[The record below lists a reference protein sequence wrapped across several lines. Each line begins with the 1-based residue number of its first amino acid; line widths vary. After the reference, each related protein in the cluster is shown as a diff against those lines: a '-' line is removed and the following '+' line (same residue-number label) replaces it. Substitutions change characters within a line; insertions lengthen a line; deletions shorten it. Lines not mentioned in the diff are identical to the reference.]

1 MTKNPHVTIHR
12 KDYTAPAYW
21 VKTVEMGFDL
31 DPAATLVATRIT
43 LQRNSASPNKDVE
56 LLGDGAKLVALR
68 MNGKTLRKGAK
79 GYSIAEGK
87 LRIANAPDEITLEIE
102 TLVEPEKNTSMMGLY
117 ISNGN
122 FFTQCEAEGFRK
134 ITWFPD
140 RPDVMAKYTVMLRGD
155 KKRYPVLLSNGNLIE
170 QGDLPKGRH
179 YAKWED
185 PFKKPSYLFALV
197 AGKLV
202 CQEETFKLNSG
213 RRVLLQVWVEPGNLD
228 KTQHAMESLKHSIR
242 WDQERYGLELDLDRF
257 MIVAVGDFNMG
268 AMENKGLNIFNT
280 KYVLANSSIATDTD
294 YANIEAVVGHEYFHN
309 WTGNRVTCRDW
320 FQLSLKEGLTV
331 FRDQEFSAD
340 MVGTASGRAV
350 NRIENVR
357 MLRQV
362 QFSEDAGPMAHAVRP
377 DSFVEISNFY
387 TVTIYEKGAEVVR
400 MYQTLL
406 GRDGFRKGMDLYFAR
421 HDGQAVSCDDFRA
434 AMAHS
439 SGRDLSQ
446 FERWYSQSGTPQLKV
461 QSHYDAAKQ
470 TYELTLSQRCKPGA
484 GQKNTLPFHIPVA
497 VGLLDARG
505 RDMALYLD
513 GHLAK
518 NLTRAASATP
528 APTTCVLELTQA
540 KQTFIFN
547 RVITKPTPSLLRNF
561 SAPVVMEY
569 NYTDQELAQLMAHD
583 SDAFNRWEAGQR
595 LAMQRLLNLIKQVQ
609 AGEKLTLD
617 DLFINALRTTLN
629 DQTLDPSFREVVL
642 TLPSELMLA
651 EQCEVIDPQAIH
663 TARQY
668 MRKTLSER
676 LKADFIAVY
685 TANLTPGKYSPDA
698 RSAGKRGLKNLC
710 LFYLLGWEDES
721 TLQLAH
727 AQIDAADNM
736 TDRLAALMALVNTGS
751 KTAQQPLN
759 RFYRD
764 FKNEA
769 LVVDKW
775 FSLQAVAMHTD
786 VKAVRKLM
794 THPAFT
800 LKNPNRAR
808 SLISSF
814 CNGNP
819 SQFHAADGSGYAFWT
834 EQVIAL
840 NKLNPQVAARLV
852 RTLDH
857 WKKYQPALK
866 QQMQAALQ
874 KVAAAKGLSKDVQE
888 VVGRTLGDG
897 TLG

>member
-1 MTKNPHVTIHR
+1 MTKKTHITIHR

-21 VKTVEMGFDL
+21 VNTVDMSFDL
-31 DPAATLVATRIT
+31 DPAATHVTTRIT

-56 LLGDGAKLVALR
+56 LLGDGVKLVALR

-79 GYSIAEGK
+79 GYSITDGK

-102 TLVEPEKNTSMMGLY
+102 TLVRPEKNTSMMGLY

-140 RPDVMAKYTVMLRGD
+140 RTDVMAKYTVMLRGD
-155 KKRYPVLLSNGNLIE
+155 KKKYPVLLSNGNLIE

-202 CQEETFKLNSG
+202 CQEEKFKLNSG

-242 WDQERYGLELDLDRF
+242 WDQERFGLELDLDRF

-280 KYVLANSSIATDTD
+280 KYVLANPSIATDSD

-340 MVGTASGRAV
+340 MIGTDSGRAV

-439 SGRDLSQ
+439 SGRNLSQ

-461 QSHYDAAKQ
+461 ESNYDAAKQ
-470 TYELTLSQRCKPGA
+470 TYELTLSQRRKPCA

-497 VGLLDARG
+497 VGLLDAKG
-505 RDMALYLD
+505 RDMPLS
-513 GHLAK
+513 LAG
-518 NLTRAASATP
+518 AASSTT
-528 APTTCVLELTQA
+528 APTTCVLELTKA

-595 LAMQRLLNLIKQVQ
+595 LAMQRLLNLIKQVR

-629 DQTLDPSFREVVL
+629 DQSLDPSFREVVL

-668 MRKTLSER
+668 MSKTLSDR
-676 LKADFIAVY
+676 LKADLIAVY
-685 TANLTPGKYSPDA
+685 EANLTPGKYSADA

-710 LFYLLGWEDES
+710 LSYLLGWEDES

-727 AQIDAADNM
+727 AQIASADNM
-736 TDRLAALMALVNTGS
+736 TDRLAPLMALVNTGS
-751 KTAQQPLN
+751 KTAQRPLN

-764 FKNEA
+764 FKKEA

-786 VKAVRKLM
+786 VKALRKLM

-840 NKLNPQVAARLV
+840 NKLNAQVAARLV

-857 WKKYQPALK
+857 WEKYQPALK
-866 QQMQAALQ
+866 QQMHAALQ
-874 KVAAAKGLSKDVQE
+874 KVAATKGLSKDVQE
-888 VVGRTLGDG
+888 VVFKTLG
-897 TLG
+897 

>member
-1 MTKNPHVTIHR
+1 MTQNPTQKPPVTIHR

-21 VKTVEMGFDL
+21 VNTVEMGFDL
-31 DPAATLVATRIT
+31 DPAATRVSTCIT
-43 LQRNSASPNKDVE
+43 LQRNSASPNKEVE
-56 LLGDGAKLVALR
+56 LLGDGVKLVALR
-68 MNGKTLRKGAK
+68 MNGKTLRKGVK
-79 GYSIAEGK
+79 GYSIADGK

-102 TLVEPEKNTSMMGLY
+102 TLVEPEKNTLMMGLY

-155 KKRYPVLLSNGNLIE
+155 KKKYPVLLSNGNLIE
-170 QGDLPKGRH
+170 QGDLPNGRH

-202 CQEETFKLNSG
+202 CQEEKFKLNSG
-213 RRVLLQVWVEPGNLD
+213 RKVLLQVWVEPGNLD
-228 KTQHAMESLKHSIR
+228 KTQHAMDSLKHSIR

-280 KYVLANSSIATDTD
+280 KYVLANPSIATDTD

-340 MVGTASGRAV
+340 MIGTDSGRAV
-350 NRIENVR
+350 SRIENVR

-400 MYQTLL
+400 MVQTLL
-406 GRDGFRKGMDLYFAR
+406 GREGFRKGMDLYFER

-439 SGRDLSQ
+439 SGRDLAQ
-446 FERWYSQSGTPQLKV
+446 FERWYSQPGTPQLKV

-470 TYELTLSQRCKPGA
+470 TYKLTLSQRCKPVA
-484 GQKNTLPFHIPVA
+484 GQKKPLPFHIPVV

-505 RDMALYLD
+505 RDMALTLE
-513 GHLAK
+513 G
-518 NLTRAASATP
+518 AASSKPATS
-528 APTTCVLELTQA
+528 CVLELTQA

-547 RVITKPTPSLLRNF
+547 RVTTKPTPSLLRNF

-569 NYTDQELAQLMAHD
+569 DYSDQELAQLMAHD

-595 LAMQRLLNLIKQVQ
+595 LAMQRLLSLIKQVQ
-609 AGEKLTLD
+609 AGDALTLD
-617 DLFINALRTTLN
+617 ELFINALRTTLI
-629 DQTLDPSFREVVL
+629 DTALDPSFREVVL

-663 TARQY
+663 TARQF
-668 MRKTLSER
+668 MRKTISAR

-685 TANLTPGKYSPDA
+685 AANLTPGKYSPDA

-710 LFYLLGWEDES
+710 LSYLLGWQDES

-751 KTAQQPLN
+751 KTAQQPLKN
-759 RFYRD
+759 FYRD

-786 VKAVRKLM
+786 VTAVRKLM

-874 KVAAAKGLSKDVQE
+874 KVAATKGLSKDVQE
-888 VVGRTLGDG
+888 VVFKTLG
-897 TLG
+897 

>member
-1 MTKNPHVTIHR
+1 MTQKSTQNPPVAIHR

-21 VKTVEMGFDL
+21 VNIVEIGFDL
-31 DPAATLVATRIT
+31 DPAATRVSTRIT

-68 MNGKTLRKGAK
+68 MNGKTLRKGIK
-79 GYSIAEGK
+79 GYSIANGK

-117 ISNGN
+117 VSNGN

-155 KKRYPVLLSNGNLIE
+155 KKKYPVLLSNGNLIE

-202 CQEETFKLNSG
+202 CQEEKFKLNSG
-213 RRVLLQVWVEPGNLD
+213 RKVLLQVWVEPGNLD

-242 WDQERYGLELDLDRF
+242 WDEERFGLELDLDRF

-280 KYVLANSSIATDTD
+280 KYVLANPSIATDTD

-340 MVGTASGRAV
+340 MIGTDSGRAV
-350 NRIENVR
+350 SRIENVR

-439 SGRDLSQ
+439 SGRDLAQ
-446 FERWYSQSGTPQLKV
+446 FERWYSQPGTPQLKV

-470 TYELTLSQRCKPGA
+470 TYELTLSQRCKPAA
-484 GQKNTLPFHIPVA
+484 GQKKPLPFHIPVA
-497 VGLLDARG
+497 VGLLDDRG
-505 RDMALYLD
+505 RDMALTLE
-513 GHLAK
+513 G
-518 NLTRAASATP
+518 AASAKP
-528 APTTCVLELTQA
+528 ATTCVLELTQA
-540 KQTFIFN
+540 KQSFIFN
-547 RVITKPTPSLLRNF
+547 RVTTKPTPSLLRNF

-609 AGEKLTLD
+609 AGEALTLD
-617 DLFINALRTTLN
+617 ELFINALRTTLI
-629 DQTLDPSFREVVL
+629 DTALDPSFREVVL

-663 TARQY
+663 TARQT
-668 MRKTLSER
+668 MRKTISEK

-685 TANLTPGKYSPDA
+685 AANLTPGKYSPGA

-710 LFYLLGWEDES
+710 LSYLLGWEDES

-751 KTAQQPLN
+751 KTAQQPLKN
-759 RFYRD
+759 FYRD

-775 FSLQAVAMHTD
+775 FSLQAVAMYTD
-786 VKAVRKLM
+786 VTAVRKLM

-874 KVAAAKGLSKDVQE
+874 KVAATKGLSKDVQE
-888 VVGRTLGDG
+888 VVFKTLG
-897 TLG
+897 

>member
-1 MTKNPHVTIHR
+1 
-12 KDYTAPAYW
+12 
-21 VKTVEMGFDL
+21 
-31 DPAATLVATRIT
+31 
-43 LQRNSASPNKDVE
+43 
-56 LLGDGAKLVALR
+56 
-68 MNGKTLRKGAK
+68 
-79 GYSIAEGK
+79 
-87 LRIANAPDEITLEIE
+87 
-102 TLVEPEKNTSMMGLY
+102 
-117 ISNGN
+117 
-122 FFTQCEAEGFRK
+122 
-134 ITWFPD
+134 
-140 RPDVMAKYTVMLRGD
+140 
-155 KKRYPVLLSNGNLIE
+155 
-170 QGDLPKGRH
+170 
-179 YAKWED
+179 
-185 PFKKPSYLFALV
+185 
-197 AGKLV
+197 
-202 CQEETFKLNSG
+202 
-213 RRVLLQVWVEPGNLD
+213 
-228 KTQHAMESLKHSIR
+228 
-242 WDQERYGLELDLDRF
+242 
-257 MIVAVGDFNMG
+257 
-268 AMENKGLNIFNT
+268 
-280 KYVLANSSIATDTD
+280 
-294 YANIEAVVGHEYFHN
+294 
-309 WTGNRVTCRDW
+309 
-320 FQLSLKEGLTV
+320 
-331 FRDQEFSAD
+331 
-340 MVGTASGRAV
+340 MV
-350 NRIENVR
+350 
-357 MLRQV
+357 
-362 QFSEDAGPMAHAVRP
+362 
-377 DSFVEISNFY
+377 
-387 TVTIYEKGAEVVR
+387 
-400 MYQTLL
+400 QTLL

-439 SGRDLSQ
+439 SGRDLAQ
-446 FERWYSQSGTPQLKV
+446 FERWYSQPGTPQLKV

-484 GQKNTLPFHIPVA
+484 GQKNPLPFHIPVA

-505 RDMALYLD
+505 RDMALYLANSHT
-513 GHLAK
+513 G
-518 NLTRAASATP
+518 AASSKP
-528 APTTCVLELTQA
+528 ATTCVLELTQA
-540 KQTFIFN
+540 KQTFTFN
-547 RVITKPTPSLLRNF
+547 RVTTKPTPSLLRNF

-629 DQTLDPSFREVVL
+629 DPALDPSFIEVVL

-668 MRKTLSER
+668 MRQTLSDR

-685 TANLTPGKYSPDA
+685 AANLTPGKYSPDA

-710 LFYLLGWEDES
+710 LSYLLGWQDES

-727 AQIDAADNM
+727 AQIDADDNI
-736 TDRLAALMALVNTGS
+736 TDRLSALMALVNTGS
-751 KTAQQPLN
+751 KTAQQPLHN
-759 RFYRD
+759 FYSD

-786 VKAVRKLM
+786 VTAVRKLM

-819 SQFHAADGSGYAFWT
+819 SPFHAADGSGYAFWT

-866 QQMQAALQ
+866 KQMQAALQ
-874 KVAAAKGLSKDVQE
+874 KVAATKGLSKDVQE
-888 VVGRTLGDG
+888 VVFKTLG
-897 TLG
+897 

>member
-1 MTKNPHVTIHR
+1 MTQKSTKKPHVTIHR

-21 VKTVEMGFDL
+21 VNTVEMGFDL
-31 DPAATLVATRIT
+31 DPAATRVATRIT
-43 LQRNSASPNKDVE
+43 LQRNSASPNNDVE
-56 LLGDGAKLVALR
+56 LLGDGARLVALH
-68 MNGKTLRKGAK
+68 MNGKTLRKGAPNNRG
-79 GYSIAEGK
+79 GYSIADGK

-102 TLVEPEKNTSMMGLY
+102 TLVQPEKNTSMMGLY
-117 ISNGN
+117 VSNGN

-140 RPDVMAKYTVMLRGD
+140 RPDVMAKYTVMLRAD
-155 KKRYPVLLSNGNLIE
+155 KNKYPVLLSNGNLIE
-170 QGDLPKGRH
+170 QGDLPHGRH

-202 CQEETFKLNSG
+202 CQEETFRLNSG

-228 KTQHAMESLKHSIR
+228 KTQHAMASLKHSIR

-280 KYVLANSSIATDTD
+280 KYVLTNPRIATDTD

-340 MVGTASGRAV
+340 MVGTDSGRAV
-350 NRIENVR
+350 KRIEDVR
-357 MLRQV
+357 TLRQV

-421 HDGQAVSCDDFRA
+421 HDGQAVTCDDFRA

-439 SGRDLSQ
+439 SGRNLAQ
-446 FERWYSQSGTPQLKV
+446 FERWYSQPGTPQLKV

-484 GQKNTLPFHIPVA
+484 GKKNTLPFHIPVA
-497 VGLLDARG
+497 VGLLDAKG

-513 GHLAK
+513 G
-518 NLTRAASATP
+518 TAAATP
-528 APTTCVLELTQA
+528 APTTCVLELTRA

-547 RVITKPTPSLLRNF
+547 RVTTKPTPSLLRNF

-569 NYTDQELAQLMAHD
+569 DYTDRELALLMAHD

-595 LAMQRLLNLIKQVQ
+595 LAMQRLLKLIRQVQ
-609 AGEKLTLD
+609 AGEKLALD

-651 EQCEVIDPQAIH
+651 EQCAVIDPQAIH
-663 TARQY
+663 TARQF

-676 LKADFIAVY
+676 LKADFIAAY
-685 TANLTPGKYSPDA
+685 AANLTPGKYSPDA

-710 LFYLLGWEDES
+710 LSYLLGWEDES

-727 AQIDAADNM
+727 AQIAAADNM

-819 SQFHAADGSGYAFWT
+819 SQFHAADGSGYEFWT

-857 WKKYQPALK
+857 WKKYRPALK

-888 VVGRTLGDG
+888 VVGRTLESG